1 MPRSGREP
9 ALLAGVVA
17 AALSFPSAPL
27 DAAGVVGDGTSGSC
41 TEAAF
46 AAALA
51 GGGTVTF
58 SCGASPVVIPLT
70 STKTLTAASTTI
82 DGGGLV
88 TLDGGNAVR
97 VLSTSYQTSLT
108 VRNLTIRNGRATD
121 YGAAIRCAFQPP
133 GTAALTVE
141 NVVFQDNRCTQA
153 GADVGGGA
161 IYVLGG
167 VAVVRDSTFAGNQGG
182 NGGAIGYLGS
192 SNQSPPN
199 GLAVERCSF
208 TGNSTLPKAGG
219 NGGHGGAIYVDGSGG
234 GLIAITDSTFASNGS
249 AGLGGAIHTWFYGV
263 PSGMT
268 IARTTFRDNATQD
281 NGGAIFHMNGSLS
294 ITQSTFDS
302 NTTVGQGGAL
312 WMSDGG
318 GGTPATVTNSTFT
331 GNSATGVR
339 PNDGSKGLGGAIVQ
353 NGGTLVLASVTIA
366 YNHADWVGGGI
377 VGGSTSATTLRGS
390 IVANNTADNGGN
402 PWNIQKNCSS
412 TLGDGGGNVQ
422 WPTLNPFDGNDRRCA
437 LGVTFVEPLLGPLGA
452 NGGPTETM
460 ALQPLS
466 PVLDSVPGGCPA
478 GFPATDQRGVARP
491 QGAACDPGAYE
502 RVAAPMRLHT
512 LSPCRI
518 VDTRGAEGPALS
530 PGPDRTFEAAGR
542 CGVPASAGA
551 VAVNVTAVDAGAAGN
566 LRFYPAGTSVPLTS
580 TLNFRAGQ
588 TRANNTIL
596 SVGSLGRFSVKTDL
610 PPSTVHLVVDV
621 VGWLE
626 TPPE

>member
-1 MPRSGREP
+1 MTSLDRGPFRGVARVSFLP
-9 ALLAGVVA
+9 ALVVA
-17 AALSFPSAPL
+17 ALPVAG
-27 DAAGVVGDGTSGSC
+27 AGVVGDGTPGSC

-46 AAALA
+46 TAALS

-58 SCGASPVVIPLT
+58 ACGASPVVVPVT

-97 VLSTSYQTSLT
+97 VLATSYQTSLT
-108 VRNLTIRNGRATD
+108 VRNLTIRNARATD
-121 YGAAIRCAFQPP
+121 FGAAIRCAFQPS

-141 NVVFQDNRCTQA
+141 NVVFQDNRCTQG

-167 VAVVRDSTFAGNQGG
+167 VAVVLDSTFTSNQGG

-199 GLAVERCSF
+199 GLTIERCAF
-208 TGNSTLPKAGG
+208 TGNATLPKVGG

-234 GLIAITDSTFASNGS
+234 GLIAITDSSFTSNTS
-249 AGLGGAIHTWFYGV
+249 TGLGGAIHTWFYGV
-263 PSGMT
+263 PSGMS
-268 IARTTFRDNATQD
+268 IARTTFRGNATQD
-281 NGGAIFHMNGSLS
+281 NGGAIFHMNGSLA
-294 ITQSTFDS
+294 IERSTFDS

-318 GGTPATVTNSTFT
+318 GGTPATITNATFT
-331 GNSATGVR
+331 GNQATGVR
-339 PNDGSKGLGGAIVQ
+339 PNDGSTGLGGAIVQ
-353 NGGTLVLASVTIA
+353 NGGTLSLTSVTIA

-377 VGGSTSATTLRGS
+377 VGGSTTATTLRGS

-402 PWNIQKNCSS
+402 DWDIQRNCSS

-437 LGVTFVEPLLGPLGA
+437 LGVTFVAPLLGPVGA

-466 PVLDSVPGGCPA
+466 PVLDSVSGGCPA
-478 GFPATDQRGVARP
+478 GFPATDQRGIARP
-491 QGAACDPGAYE
+491 QGTACDPGAYE
-502 RVAAPMRLHT
+502 RVAAPLRLHT
-512 LSPCRI
+512 VAPCRI

-530 PGPDRTFEAAGR
+530 AGPDRTFEVAGR
-542 CGVPASAGA
+542 CGVPVSAGSA
-551 VAVNVTAVDAGAAGN
+551 AVNVTAVQSGAAGD
-566 LRFYPAGTSVPLTS
+566 LRLYPAGMTVPLTS
-580 TLNFRAGQ
+580 TINFRAGQ
-588 TRANNTIL
+588 TRANNAIL
-596 SVGSLGRFSVKTDL
+596 ALGSLGRFAVKTDL
-610 PPSTVHLVVDV
+610 PPGSVHLVVDV

-626 TPPE
+626 